1 MMWVRLR
8 LARVARARHRA
19 ACTVAAAGGLSLS
32 AVAHKVDDHKR
43 HHGEQRKR
51 NQDRCEVLRKEC
63 EHGKASFTAN
73 TGFVLM
79 ILFGCRSGG
88 RMQLRASFLFRVG
101 AEQHKADDP

>member
-1 MMWVRLR
+1 MSGICLR
-8 LARVARARHRA
+8 LARVAGARHRA

-73 TGFVLM
+73 TGFAMM
-79 ILFGCRSGG
+79 ILFGCSSGG
-88 RMQLRASFLFRVG
+88 RMQPGASFLFG
-101 AEQHKADDP
+101 IWTEQHEADDP